1 MNIKQLTQYITN
13 KSKKVQP
20 ITESAEYTVVKSLV
34 IPHSL
39 THTGIAGT
47 TKTIQNP
54 DGGKTAVL
62 LKFKDGKITT
72 GVGKTKEEAIAQAVE
87 AKAAIFKEENIT
99 EAKYPVL
106 HDTLHSAVQTALA
119 YTKKDGY
126 TISDEEE
133 FNKITT
139 AYKNLGIG
147 KTDEFHLELYKN
159 GKPQSKMLHIQ
170 VYRMDTGRYELN
182 FYVA

>member
-1 MNIKQLTQYITN
+1 MNISTLKAHISRKN
-13 KSKKVQP
+13 KKLKT
-20 ITESAEYTVVKSLV
+20 ITESPEYTVVKSLV
-34 IPHSL
+34 IPHSF
-39 THTGIAGT
+39 TQTGIAGT
-47 TKTIQNP
+47 TKTIHNP

-62 LKFKDGKITT
+62 LKFTDGKITT
-72 GVGKTKEEAIAQAVE
+72 GVGKTKEEAIEKAVE
-87 AKAAIFKEENIT
+87 AKATIFGEET
-99 EAKYPVL
+99 LKEAKYPVL

-119 YTKKDGY
+119 HTKKDGY
-126 TISDEEE
+126 EVHEDEE

-139 AYKNLGIG
+139 AYKNLSIG
-147 KTDEFHLELYKN
+147 KTDEFHLELTKN

>member
-1 MNIKQLTQYITN
+1 MDTKTLKQFVAN
-13 KSKKVQP
+13 KSKKTQST
-20 ITESAEYTVVKSLV
+20 ITESTDYVVVKSLV
-34 IPHSL
+34 IPHSM
-39 THTGIAGT
+39 TQTGIAGT
-47 TKTIQNP
+47 TKTIINP

-87 AKAAIFKEENIT
+87 AKATIFKE
-99 EAKYPVL
+99 AKSRYPVL
-106 HDTLHSAVQTALA
+106 HDTLHSAVQTALS

-133 FNKITT
+133 FHKITT

>member
-1 MNIKQLTQYITN
+1 MNIKQLTQYVTN
-13 KSKKVQP
+13 KSKKAKP
-20 ITESAEYTVVKSLV
+20 LTEAAEYTVVKSMV

-39 THTGIAGT
+39 TQTGIAGT

-72 GVGKTKEEAIAQAVE
+72 GVGKDKDEAIAKAVE
-87 AKAAIFKEENIT
+87 AKAVIFKE
-99 EAKYPVL
+99 AKSNYPVL
-106 HDTLHSAVQTALA
+106 HDTLHSAIQTALSH
-119 YTKKDGY
+119 TKKDGY
-126 TISDEEE
+126 EISDEEE
-133 FNKITT
+133 FNKVTT

-159 GKPQSKMLHIQ
+159 GKPQRKMLHIQ